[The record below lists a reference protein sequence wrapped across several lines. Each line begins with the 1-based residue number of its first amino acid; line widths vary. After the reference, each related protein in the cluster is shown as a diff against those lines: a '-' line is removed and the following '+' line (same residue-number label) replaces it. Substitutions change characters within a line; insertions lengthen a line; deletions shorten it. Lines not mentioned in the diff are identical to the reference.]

1 MQCKVRLFQQQKFVI
16 PYNKITCI
24 IITILSKRAFQTEKQ
39 SLSQEGKTLQIA
51 LAHFM
56 LFVTTNFIDKGLS
69 FFKDHQCMNCNPV
82 KLPSVTTEHH
92 K

>member
-16 PYNKITCI
+16 PYNIITCI

-69 FFKDHQCMNCNPV
+69 FF
-82 KLPSVTTEHH
+82 LRTTSA
-92 K
+92 

>member
-16 PYNKITCI
+16 PYNVITCII

-69 FFKDHQCMNCNPV
+69 YFR
-82 KLPSVTTEHH
+82 TTSA
-92 K
+92 